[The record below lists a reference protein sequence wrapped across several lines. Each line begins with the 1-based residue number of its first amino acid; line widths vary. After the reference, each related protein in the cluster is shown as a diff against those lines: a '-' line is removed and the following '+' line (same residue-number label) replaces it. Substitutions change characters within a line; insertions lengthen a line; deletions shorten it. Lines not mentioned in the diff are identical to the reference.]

1 MPRLMARAPQGAG
14 VLVRDLMSTDVVT
27 VDAGRSLRAAV
38 VAMLRAGVGSVIVH
52 REGVPAGILTETDAL
67 IAAATTERPLQDI
80 ALESAMTEDLVTGR
94 ADMTVRSAVRR
105 MNEHGVTKLPITED
119 FDVVGVLTMTD
130 VVHDHA
136 SLIKEA
142 HRSEQRGRRRWDPE

>member
-1 MPRLMARAPQGAG
+1 M
-14 VLVRDLMSTDVVT
+14 LVRELMSTDVVA
-27 VDAGRSLRAAV
+27 VDADRSVRAAV
-38 VAMLRAGVGSVIVH
+38 LAMFRAGVGSVIVN

-67 IAAATTERPLQDI
+67 VAAAKTERPLQDI

-130 VVHDHA
+130 VVHSHA

-142 HRSEQRGRRRWDPE
+142 HRAERRSRGRWDPE